1 MIQVPNKFADAHS
14 LKDRVMYVLSVLQ
27 KGSAD
32 EIAMEI
38 MELQG
43 IASEEGVAELTL
55 EVEGIL
61 ETLLQEEQVSIIKE
75 HRQKN
80 RFVLNQ
86 SISS

>member
-1 MIQVPNKFADAHS
+1 
-14 LKDRVMYVLSVLQ
+14 MYVLSVLQ

-80 RFVLNQ
+80 RFILNQ

>member
-1 MIQVPNKFADAHS
+1 MIKVPEKFTDAHS
-14 LKDRVMYVLSVLQ
+14 LKERVLYVLSVLH

-43 IASEEGVAELTL
+43 IASEEGVAELTI
-55 EVEGIL
+55 EVERLL
-61 ETLLQEEQVSIIKE
+61 EILLQEKEISIVKE

-80 RFVLNQ
+80 RYSLNHD
-86 SISS
+86 I